1 METCWGQQLS
11 TDQFSTSSSGLNL
24 WPACSGV
31 CWSSLEAGAELQ
43 SQHTLG
49 SFVACDDYQALHPR
63 WHLLT
68 DFCQCASIQEVRTLL
83 SLPSWFPTSLP
94 PMERAISTPGPSVS
108 KSEQSMAQQA
118 STVSA
123 LTLQTRKRVTCND

>member
-31 CWSSLEAGAELQ
+31 CCSSLEAGAELQ

-49 SFVACDDYQALHPR
+49 SFVACDDHQALHPR
-63 WHLLT
+63 HLLT
-68 DFCQCASIQEVRTLL
+68 DFCQRPSIQEVMTLL
-83 SLPSWFPTSLP
+83 SLPYWFLALLP
-94 PMERAISTPGPSVS
+94 PMECAISTPGPSVS

-118 STVSA
+118 STVSV
-123 LTLQTRKRVTCND
+123 LTLQTQKRVTCND